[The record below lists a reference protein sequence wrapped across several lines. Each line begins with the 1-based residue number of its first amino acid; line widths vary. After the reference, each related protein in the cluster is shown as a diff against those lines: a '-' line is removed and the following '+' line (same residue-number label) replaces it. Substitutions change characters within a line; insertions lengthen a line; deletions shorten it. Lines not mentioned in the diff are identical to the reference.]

1 MTHRTTAHAQLGRKI
16 RRGLVA
22 ALGLIAL
29 AFPVSAQADRPADPG
44 HSGDNQA
51 LGADWQGPPPW
62 APAWGND
69 ASGVSGRK
77 VG

>member
-1 MTHRTTAHAQLGRKI
+1 MIDRTTAHAQVGRKI
-16 RRGLVA
+16 RRGLPL
-22 ALGLIAL
+22 ALGVITLAL
-29 AFPVSAQADRPADPG
+29 PVSAQADPPADPG
-44 HSGDNQA
+44 HSGDIQA